1 MLRLTPSFLP
11 SLVFAF
17 SLAFAP
23 AASHAA
29 SAPWLPLGPDGGDAR
44 RLVADP
50 RDPTHL
56 YMGTAT
62 GWVYESHNAGDSW
75 RRLARL
81 DKRDDLVI
89 DSLVVDKQ
97 NPSHLIVGAWVLD
110 RPDGGLY
117 TSNDAGVT
125 WTSQPEMKGESV
137 RAVAASASD
146 PKVLVA
152 GTLKGVFRSEDS
164 GVHWKLISP
173 ADSREI
179 HEIQS
184 VAIDP
189 KDTSIIYA
197 GTWHLPWKTTDGGA
211 HWDNIKKGII
221 DDSDVFSIIVDPV
234 ANQTLYASACSGIY
248 KSIDSGLLFKKVQ
261 GIPSTA
267 RRTRV
272 LLQDPHHPETVFA
285 GTTEGL
291 YRTQD
296 SGATWK
302 RTTGPEIIV
311 NDVFIDARDSHRVLL
326 ATDRGGVITS
336 ADGGDTFHA
345 SNDGFSAR
353 QITAV
358 QRDLTHPSTVYVGVV
373 NDKTWGGI
381 FESEDGGQ
389 KWSQQSNGL
398 EGRDVFALGQAP
410 GGALIAGTSHGL
422 FRLEPTTH
430 AWHKVEDVPIPVMAA
445 LYVSHASPAS
455 VRPSVP
461 SSRPAQGGKVP
472 AAKPHAK
479 LAGKRG
485 RRVAAP
491 AKIETRPF
499 DGSVY
504 AIANGDKTLFAA
516 TSNGV
521 LASVNDGASWKQVG
535 AVDATEWTRVAA
547 NKQLVVA
554 GSLHSAEMS
563 RDAGATWTAMKLPE
577 SLTHLSAIAVDST
590 GAIWLG
596 GREGVFVSSDGGG
609 SWEVP
614 KNLTVHSVN
623 SLYYDE
629 SSNRVLVTQAA
640 YANLVFEVQLP
651 QKQVSFIDSGWHLR
665 SAQPLGGHLIGA
677 TLFDG
682 MVVQPDGAAPAT
694 QAAASAV
701 TPASTSAATSAT
713 ATTAH

>member
-1 MLRLTPSFLP
+1 MLRSTPSFL
-11 SLVFAF
+11 SLLAF
-17 SLAFAP
+17 TFTMAFAP
-23 AASHAA
+23 VVLHAA
-29 SAPWLPLGPDGGDAR
+29 TPWLPLGPDGGDAR

-152 GTLKGVFRSEDS
+152 GTLKGVFRSDDG

-221 DDSDVFSIIVDPV
+221 DDSDVFSIIVDPI

-248 KSIDSGLLFKKVQ
+248 KSVDSGLLFKKVQ

-353 QITAV
+353 QITAM
-358 QRDLTHPSTVYVGVV
+358 QRDLTHPATVYVGVV

-381 FESEDGGQ
+381 FQSDDGGQ
-389 KWSQQSNGL
+389 KWTQQSNGL
-398 EGRDVFALGQAP
+398 EGRDVFALGETP

-422 FRLEPTTH
+422 FRLEPTTRM
-430 AWHKVEDVPIPVMAA
+430 WRKVEDAPIPVTA
-445 LYVSHASPAS
+445 LHVSHASPAS

-461 SSRPAQGGKVP
+461 SSRPARAGKAL
-472 AAKPHAK
+472 AAKPHSK
-479 LAGKRG
+479 
-485 RRVAAP
+485 VARKAAVP

-504 AIANGDKTLFAA
+504 AITNGDKTLFAA
-516 TSNGV
+516 TSSGV
-521 LASVNDGASWKQVG
+521 LLSSNDGASWKQVG
-535 AVDATEWTRVAA
+535 PVDATEWTRVAA
-547 NKQLVVA
+547 NKQMVVA
-554 GSLHSAEMS
+554 ASLHSAEMS
-563 RDAGATWTAMKLPE
+563 RDAGATWAAIKLPE
-577 SLTHLSAIAVDST
+577 SLSHLSAVAVDST
-590 GAIWLG
+590 GAIWFG
-596 GREGVFVSSDGGG
+596 GREGVFVSADGGG

-623 SLYYDE
+623 SLFYDE
-629 SSNRVLVTQAA
+629 SGNRILVTQAA

-665 SAQPLGGHLIGA
+665 SAQPLGDHLIGA

-682 MVVQPDGAAPAT
+682 MVVQPEGAAPAS
-694 QAAASAV
+694 QAAANAV
-701 TPASTSAATSAT
+701 APPAVK
-713 ATTAH
+713 TAH